1 LSDYIN
7 KGLKTETFQMDK
19 LGNLFLTV
27 KILVIEAQNNKD
39 IAQLAL
45 ASLNQKNNQAHET
58 DSEDEEELD
67 GEKIY

>member
-1 LSDYIN
+1 
-7 KGLKTETFQMDK
+7 MDK